1 MLNLK
6 QNNERLQRLVRP
18 RSLAGSHASL
28 SGATPP
34 GPAPSGNTPL
44 GSGPGEDARRF
55 SAADAQRSSN
65 DTHVKIS
72 NILYI
77 YHTICSYLFGQDLIQ
92 LKTC

>member
-44 GSGPGEDARRF
+44 GSAPNEESRRF
-55 SAADAQRSSN
+55 SAADAHRATN
-65 DTHVKIS
+65 DSHV
-72 NILYI
+72 NN
-77 YHTICSYLFGQDLIQ
+77 F
-92 LKTC
+92 